1 MRAQTSQ
8 SKHAACEQNKLD
20 FSSASKVIEA
30 RLALPRPLAS
40 TLEGSPYW
48 FPFDFIKKKSHLRMN
63 LFQKNF
69 KGYIFAVLLYLIDCQ
84 NAEKETKAHWLF
96 QKSMLQNSRITA
108 GSYNLVSI
116 TTVWTQNRVFRA
128 GRLRAGRLLG
138 RLGST
143 VFWRARLFGVVH
155 VLASWAACRSSRTSS
170 KSFNA
175 HAMH

>member
-30 RLALPRPLAS
+30 RLALLLPLAS

-48 FPFDFIKKKSHLRMN
+48 FSFDFIKKKSHLRMD

-84 NAEKETKAHWLF
+84 NAKKETKAHGLF
-96 QKSMLQNSRITA
+96 QKSMLQNSGITA

-116 TTVWTQNRVFRA
+116 TTV
-128 GRLRAGRLLG
+128 
-138 RLGST
+138 
-143 VFWRARLFGVVH
+143 
-155 VLASWAACRSSRTSS
+155 
-170 KSFNA
+170 
-175 HAMH
+175 